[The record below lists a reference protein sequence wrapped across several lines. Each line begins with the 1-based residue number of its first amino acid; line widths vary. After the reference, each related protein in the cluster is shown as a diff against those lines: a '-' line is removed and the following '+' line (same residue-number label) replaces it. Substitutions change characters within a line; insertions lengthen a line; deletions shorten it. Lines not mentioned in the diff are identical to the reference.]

1 MGVEGRRDSLCPL
14 LLAFSGHLP
23 SARLSA
29 LPRSWGSAASA
40 PPGFNGTCSSS
51 SSVPIPTSTSE
62 TPDYL
67 LKYAPIVSS
76 EQRQSYKNDF
86 NAEYSEYRG
95 LHARIEL
102 VTRRFTQLDAELR
115 RLAQGS
121 AEYETTRGQILQEY
135 RKIKKTNTNYSQE
148 KQRCEYLHSKL
159 AHIKRLIADYD
170 QRQLRAWP

>member
-1 MGVEGRRDSLCPL
+1 M
-14 LLAFSGHLP
+14 
-23 SARLSA
+23 
-29 LPRSWGSAASA
+29 
-40 PPGFNGTCSSS
+40 
-51 SSVPIPTSTSE
+51 
-62 TPDYL
+62 
-67 LKYAPIVSS
+67 SS